1 MKNGSRSGLKRSDLH
16 EKIVKME
23 QGSRKVVYE
32 GRHYLL
38 SLQHY
43 AKGKVVK
50 IWAEELGGNDF
61 ISANYYPTL
70 RLLKPCEMPV
80 KKVETFLLSI

>member
-1 MKNGSRSGLKRSDLH
+1 MKRSDLH
-16 EKIVKME
+16 EKIVEME

-70 RLLKPCEMPV
+70 RLLKPCEMPA
-80 KKVETFLLSI
+80 KKVEAFLLSI